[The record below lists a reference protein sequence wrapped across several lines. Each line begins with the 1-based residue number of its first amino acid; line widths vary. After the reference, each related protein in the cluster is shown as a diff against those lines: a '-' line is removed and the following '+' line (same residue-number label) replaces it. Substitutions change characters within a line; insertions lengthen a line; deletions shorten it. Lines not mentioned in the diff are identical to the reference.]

1 MGYIILSH
9 SIGVIFLYTLNKT
22 ILFKIKICE
31 TLQYINTLHKS
42 YQLFYL
48 LTNDYGE
55 EAMLNITI
63 TVLKKKKKQ
72 LTDATYN
79 IVFDKNY
86 LKTIYF

>member
-1 MGYIILSH
+1 
-9 SIGVIFLYTLNKT
+9 
-22 ILFKIKICE
+22 
-31 TLQYINTLHKS
+31 
-42 YQLFYL
+42 
-48 LTNDYGE
+48 
-55 EAMLNITI
+55 MLNITI